1 MNDTSDNKGGYVAK
15 KEDIV
20 AGLKDLLETD
30 TTRTKMGKIWEV
42 YAEIVALQQA
52 GVSIKN
58 IETRLNERGFDLQPG
73 NLTSYLYQIR
83 KKKGIE
89 KAVAVA
95 PAPGVPRVKKVKTPP
110 AGGAVQAVT
119 PGAKQAMAA
128 IVEKKKVD
136 NPLTKPVGFEYKGT
150 RDEKDMF

>member
-1 MNDTSDNKGGYVAK
+1 MPK

-30 TTRTKMGKIWEV
+30 TTRTKMGKIREV

-89 KAVAVA
+89 KAEAVA
-95 PAPGVPRVKKVKTPP
+95 PAPGMPRVKKAKTLP
-110 AGGAVQAVT
+110 AGGAVAPKEAQKKET
-119 PGAKQAMAA
+119 AKQVTQAA
-128 IVEKKKVD
+128 TAADVKKSLAEKTDFSQFDVD
-136 NPLTKPVGFEYKGT
+136 
-150 RDEKDMF
+150 